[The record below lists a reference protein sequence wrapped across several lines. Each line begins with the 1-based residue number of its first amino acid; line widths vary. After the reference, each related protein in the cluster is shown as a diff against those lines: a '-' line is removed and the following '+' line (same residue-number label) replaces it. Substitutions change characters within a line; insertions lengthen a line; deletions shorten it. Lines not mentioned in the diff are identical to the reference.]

1 MLDKLRL
8 HIGTS
13 YARFHFRSAR
23 DPIVRFTEA
32 VTEARR
38 PVVFLPEVQAEASAI
53 DDVLKFLADRY
64 HTSKVVLVARKN
76 VMAYVPEHRGFN
88 VVTFDDTELGMWYL
102 PRTDLLRKVK
112 KSTFDVAFDLNIGFA
127 LPSSFLCRASQAPLR
142 IGFKK
147 PYADCFYNFQVQTAP
162 PNNLTQ
168 VYSQLLKCI
177 AMF

>member
-1 MLDKLRL
+1 MFDRMRLR
-8 HIGTS
+8 IGSS
-13 YARFHFRSAR
+13 YARFHFRSTR

-38 PVVFLPEVQAEASAI
+38 PVVFLPEVQAEAAAI
-53 DDVLKFLADRY
+53 DMVLKFLADRF
-64 HTSKVVLVARKN
+64 HTSKVVLVARRN
-76 VMAYVPEHRGFN
+76 VMAYVPENRGFN
-88 VVTFDDTELGMWYL
+88 VITFDDTELGTWYL

-112 KSTFDVAFDLNIGFA
+112 KSTFDVALDLNIGFA

-147 PYADCFYNFQVQTAP
+147 PYADSFYNFQVQTGP
-162 PNNLTQ
+162 PDNLAQ

-177 AMF
+177 EMF